1 MPSSLTR
8 VLPSPLVSSTRP
20 PVSVCGTDAARL
32 ARGFSWHHGS
42 LPLAEDVS
50 SPRTPSS
57 DPVRGFAAGP
67 PAWLDASLRR
77 DNLGASP
84 PRSSR
89 LDGGAGILTGC
100 PSPTRRRLGLGPP
113 HPEWISLALEPLGI
127 RGAGFAPASRY
138 SYRHSPLPPL
148 HHASQHGF
156 TADGNAP
163 LPYRVRSTKYCVLRI
178 RGVGTALEPP
188 WIVRAAT
195 PSTSELLRTHSRV
208 AASKPTSWLSA
219 HRDNVSHLARIS
231 GP

>member
-1 MPSSLTR
+1 LPSSLTR
-8 VLPSPLVSSTRP
+8 VLPSPLVSSTCP
-20 PVSVCGTDAARL
+20 PVSVCGTGAGRL
-32 ARGFSWHHGS
+32 ARGFSRHPGS
-42 LPLAEDVS
+42 LPLAGDVS
-50 SPRTPSS
+50 PARTPASAC
-57 DPVRGFAAGP
+57 VRGFAAGP
-67 PAWLDASLRR
+67 PARLDASLRR

-89 LDGGAGILTGC
+89 LHGGAGILTGC

-113 HPEWISLALEPLGI
+113 HPEGISLALESLGI

-148 HHASQHGF
+148 HRISRSGF

-163 LPYRVRSTKYCVLRI
+163 LPCRVLRTAYCVLSI

-219 HRDNVSHLARIS
+219 RRDNVSHLARIS

>member
-32 ARGFSWHHGS
+32 ARGFSGHHGS

-148 HHASQHGF
+148 HQNSHPGF

-163 LPYRVRSTKYCVLRI
+163 LPCTLANDCASVASVPHLSPPGLSAPRHLRPVSYYALILGWLLLSQPPGCLRI
-178 RGVGTALEPP
+178 
-188 WIVRAAT
+188 AT
-195 PSTSELLRTHSRV
+195 TF
-208 AASKPTSWLSA
+208 PT
-219 HRDNVSHLARIS
+219 
-231 GP
+231 